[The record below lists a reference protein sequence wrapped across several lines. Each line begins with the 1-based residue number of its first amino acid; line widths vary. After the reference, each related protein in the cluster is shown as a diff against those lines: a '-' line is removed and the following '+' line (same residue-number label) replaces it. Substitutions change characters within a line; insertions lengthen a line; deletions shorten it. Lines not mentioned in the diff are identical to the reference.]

1 MSKLN
6 VETGQNVVIKKELAN
21 IGERIGAQLLDYLII
36 LISALIIMFI
46 FNMLSEII
54 GKKVD
59 VLMFVFLAP
68 LLFYSLLSE
77 IFMQGQSLG
86 KKVLKIKVVKLSGE
100 QPTIG
105 SYIIRWMFRLIDI
118 NFLYGAVGMITIAA
132 TGKGQRVGDI
142 VAKTS
147 VISLKRQKSL
157 ENTIFV
163 ELEDDY
169 VAKYPEVEK
178 LEASD
183 IKTIK
188 DVIAHYKK
196 NITKPIAIDMIKN
209 TTKAIK
215 EKMGIEN
222 SDVPLLFLE
231 TILKDYNSIHK
242 QELKY

>member
-36 LISALIIMFI
+36 FISGFIIIYI
-46 FNMLSEII
+46 FKGLSDII
-54 GKKVD
+54 GKKVEA
-59 VLMFVFLAP
+59 LMFIFLSP
-68 LLFYSLLSE
+68 LFFYSLLSE

-86 KKVLKIKVVKLSGE
+86 KKALKIKVVKLSGE

-118 NFLYGAVGMITIAA
+118 NFLYGAIGMITIAA
-132 TGKGQRVGDI
+132 TGKGQRIGDI

-147 VISLKRQKSL
+147 VISLKRKNL
-157 ENTIFV
+157 LKNTIFV

-169 VAKYPEVEK
+169 VTTYPEVEK

-188 DVIAHYKK
+188 DVIAHYKGTFSK
-196 NITKPIAIDMIKN
+196 YK
-209 TTKAIK
+209 
-215 EKMGIEN
+215 
-222 SDVPLLFLE
+222 
-231 TILKDYNSIHK
+231 IL
-242 QELKY
+242 